1 VLYVCASSW
10 PHQQFPHSKLNFLE
24 FRNLQVTPVIRN
36 AESLTVGQLDQTIA
50 ALANKASTNQV
61 IL

>member
-1 VLYVCASSW
+1 
-10 PHQQFPHSKLNFLE
+10 
-24 FRNLQVTPVIRN
+24 VIRN

-61 IL
+61 SQPAI